1 MNMLKTLGTLVLA
14 LAACGCPN
22 IPGQKRADYFE
33 FKPYSEGKKVQ
44 VIGEDTYV
52 QGDFCYALKPQD
64 RQGTFV
70 KFKQKPQNLRLVDAD
85 NDGDTDIQ
93 YDKWTFYGSEW
104 HPARITIWND
114 DCEFTRFKAEA
125 IKNQ

>member
-22 IPGQKRADYFE
+22 VSKPTRADYFE

-44 VIGEDTYV
+44 VIGEDTCI
-52 QGDFCYALKPQD
+52 QGNVYYALKPQD
-64 RQGTFV
+64 RSKTFM
-70 KFKQKPQNLRLVDAD
+70 KFSQKPRNLRFTDLD
-85 NDGDTDIQ
+85 NDGDDDIQ
-93 YDKWTFYGSEW
+93 YDKQTFYDGEW

-114 DCEFTRFKAEA
+114 DCKFTRFRAQSL
-125 IKNQ
+125 KN